1 MFHQRFRQLF
11 CRSLPFFMILSVIG
25 LPLAAAEKTSEKK
38 EPANLAW
45 MEAGKADAKAAFAQQ
60 LATAPKLAAYPH
72 IIGEYLWSGRADD
85 QYKTFFMFEFRL
97 RGATKV
103 LNTAKYRVVTLDPAR
118 KPQTTG
124 PWVELG
130 QIASGVT
137 RDLSYKLN
145 GPTFQAFQVDIVW
158 KGGQETYLV
167 WDKIAMVPLA
177 LSDVALMS
185 LLITLNQNFEYDA
198 DKKNAAVS
206 YHVWNI
212 GGKPVKDVVQILQ
225 FKDSKGQIVHR
236 HEFIPVKGDMAAGY
250 VGEVK
255 LNVPHVPSFVDLSM
269 VTKMSEVSTLD
280 PGRFTG
286 AEDVEVAQV
295 RAEGKALK
303 AKIRN
308 GFKTP
313 LMGVVVSI
321 TLTDGGGKA
330 LKNVDLNVGELK
342 AGEERELTADMSSA
356 PSWSDYEVGWRSSES
371 TTKAAVSAPA
381 SANPV
386 LASDGLEFVITA
398 SKPGKEGLAVS
409 GLLRNQR
416 TTDISGLVVSFILLD
431 GSKNGV
437 VVTLKPGKLLMGDD
451 LAVNFTAAGAKAING
466 MSFKWVSTKL
476 K

>member
-1 MFHQRFRQLF
+1 MFHQRFRQRF
-11 CRSLPFFMILSVIG
+11 RRSLPFFMMLLVTG
-25 LPLAAAEKTSEKK
+25 LPLAAAEKAPEKK
-38 EPANLAW
+38 EPANPPW
-45 MEAGKADAKAAFAQQ
+45 MEAGKADAKAAFAKQ

-85 QYKTFFMFEFRL
+85 LYKPFFMFEFRL

-103 LNTAKYRVVTLDPAR
+103 LNSAKYRVMTLDPAR

-130 QIASGVT
+130 PIASGVT
-137 RDLSYKLN
+137 RDLSYKVN
-145 GPTFQAFQVDIVW
+145 GPTFQAFQIDIAW
-158 KGGQETYLV
+158 KDGQETYLV
-167 WDKIAMVPLA
+167 WDKIAMVPMA
-177 LSDVALMS
+177 LSDIASMAF
-185 LLITLNQNFEYDA
+185 LITLNQNFEYDA
-198 DKKNAAVS
+198 GKKVAAVS

-212 GGKPVKDVVQILQ
+212 GGKPVKDLVQVLQ
-225 FKDSKGQIVHR
+225 FKESTGKIVHR

-280 PGRFTG
+280 PGSFTG

-295 RAEGKALK
+295 RAEGKSLK
-303 AKIRN
+303 AKVRN
-308 GFKTP
+308 GFKAP
-313 LMGVVVSI
+313 LMGVVVTI
-321 TLTDGGGKA
+321 TLTDAGGKA
-330 LKNVDLNVGELK
+330 LKNVDLNVGEMK
-342 AGEERELTADMSSA
+342 AGEERELTADISTA
-356 PSWSDYEVGWRSSES
+356 PSWSAYEVGWRSSES
-371 TTKAAVSAPA
+371 SAKADVSAPVA
-381 SANPV
+381 AKPV

-398 SKPGKEGLAVS
+398 SKPGKDGLAVS

-416 TTDISGLVVSFILLD
+416 TTDINGLVVSFILLD
-431 GSKNGV
+431 GSKDGV

-466 MSFKWVSTKL
+466 MSFKWVSTKA